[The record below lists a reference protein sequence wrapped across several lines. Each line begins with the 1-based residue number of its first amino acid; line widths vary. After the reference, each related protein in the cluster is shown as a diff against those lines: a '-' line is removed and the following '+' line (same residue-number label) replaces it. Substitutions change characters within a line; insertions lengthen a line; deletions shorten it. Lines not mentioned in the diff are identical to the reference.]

1 MMSLSLLLASVVGA
15 GQPVVPL
22 WEAGKVPESIG
33 SPEKN
38 NPTLTVFTAPADK
51 INGAAVVIC
60 PGGGYGF
67 LADDHEG
74 KQVAEFL
81 NTLGVQAFVL
91 KSRITAGKDRPAPL
105 LKAPML
111 DVNRAIRYVRA
122 NADKYGVD
130 ARRIGVWGFSAGG
143 HLASTAATHHD
154 AGKADAEDPIDR
166 VSSRPDFAV
175 LAYPVITMEE
185 GVTHGGT
192 RKNLIGDKP
201 DEKLIEYFSNEK
213 QVNKQTP
220 PTFIF
225 HTDEDKAVLP
235 ENAIRFYS
243 ALKKN
248 GIPAEMHI
256 YEKGPHGVGLAR
268 DPKWVRGNNG
278 ELNTWPDRVA
288 AWMKTRG
295 RLENLDKK

>member
-1 MMSLSLLLASVVGA
+1 M
-15 GQPVVPL
+15 
-22 WEAGKVPESIG
+22 EA
-33 SPEKN
+33 
-38 NPTLTVFTAPADK
+38 
-51 INGAAVVIC
+51 
-60 PGGGYGF
+60 
-67 LADDHEG
+67 
-74 KQVAEFL
+74 
-81 NTLGVQAFVL
+81 
-91 KSRITAGKDRPAPL
+91 
-105 LKAPML
+105 
-111 DVNRAIRYVRA
+111 
-122 NADKYGVD
+122 
-130 ARRIGVWGFSAGG
+130 
-143 HLASTAATHHD
+143 
-154 AGKADAEDPIDR
+154 
-166 VSSRPDFAV
+166 
-175 LAYPVITMEE
+175 

-192 RKNLIGDKP
+192 RSNLIGDKP

-268 DPKWVRGNNG
+268 DPKWVRGNIG

-295 RLENLDKK
+295 LLENLEKK